1 MSAQGGS
8 ASHADVFFALSRT
21 GAIEVRTTE
30 QGLPLGITIEADELR
45 RAPGELAAEVL
56 RLCKQSADRAA
67 LARRAELSAAGVS
80 SDVLT
85 SLGLPTPESVAAAEV
100 VAEQDYDTE
109 PDSWLRSV

>member
-1 MSAQGGS
+1 MSAIGDSTSHGG
-8 ASHADVFFALSRT
+8 VFFALSRT

-30 QGLPLGITIEADELR
+30 QGLPLGISIEADELR
-45 RAPGELAAEVL
+45 RSPSELAAEIL
-56 RLCKQSADRAA
+56 RLCQQSATRAA

-80 SDVLT
+80 SDVLA
-85 SLGLPTPESVAAAEV
+85 SLGLPTPEAVAVAEV